1 MKGEKAW
8 RSILGVGNGR
18 GVSPVFKRTLVWYA
32 FTNRLFTFAFFL
44 PVHDHVADETYALAR
59 AIPNDEYSYA
69 RVFPGKSGDAP
80 LTVLIFLGFTLI

>member
-1 MKGEKAW
+1 MGWAMEGGSVLSLSAHGKKNKL
-8 RSILGVGNGR
+8 SISL
-18 GVSPVFKRTLVWYA
+18 YA
-32 FTNRLFTFAFFL
+32 FTNRLLTFTFFI